1 MVLNINN
8 EKRYVSKDI
17 TIKDQIQ
24 GGQQLDLSTLNINV
38 TGTHSNYYSGPN
50 AITDFEKAFPGS
62 KNNC

>member
-38 TGTHSNYYSGPN
+38 TGT
-50 AITDFEKAFPGS
+50 
-62 KNNC
+62 

>member
-24 GGQQLDLSTLNINV
+24 GGQQLDLSTLNINDR
-38 TGTHSNYYSGPN
+38 YI
-50 AITDFEKAFPGS
+50 AIIIVDKVQLLILKKPFQVLK
-62 KNNC
+62 